1 MDLYTVLL
9 FVHVLAAALWVG
21 GGVMLHLIAERAVK
35 SEDATRIG
43 TFLADAEHTGKTFFG
58 PASGVTLLAGIWLVF
73 EGDWGWDHVF
83 ILGGILGILVSMGI
97 GFGGIQ
103 PASMKVGQALA
114 TGGTVTDE
122 VRAGLKRI
130 QTLARIDTLI
140 LIVVVFLM
148 TNKPGS

>member
-21 GGVMLHLIAERAVK
+21 GGVMIYLIAERAVK
-35 SEDATRIG
+35 SDDPARIATM
-43 TFLADAEHTGKTFFG
+43 LADADHAGRTYFG

-73 EGDWGWDHVF
+73 QGEWGWDHVF
-83 ILGGILGILVSMGI
+83 ILGGIVGILISMGL

-103 PASMKVGQALA
+103 PASVKVGQALA
-114 TGGTVTDE
+114 DGGGLTDD

-130 QTLARIDTLI
+130 QTLSRIDTVI

>member
-1 MDLYTVLL
+1 MSIYTVLL

-21 GGVMLHLIAERAVK
+21 GGVMLHIIAERAVK
-35 SEDATRIG
+35 SDDPGRIG
-43 TFLADAEHTGKTFFG
+43 TLLADAEYTGKVFFG
-58 PASGVTLLAGIWLVF
+58 PASGVTLLAGIALVLK
-73 EGDWGWDHVF
+73 GDWGWDHIF
-83 ILGGILGILVSMGI
+83 ILAGILGIVISMGL

-114 TGGTVTDE
+114 TSGSLTEE

-130 QTLARIDTLI
+130 QTLSRIDTLI

-148 TNKPGS
+148 TTKPGS

>member
-35 SEDATRIG
+35 SDDPGRIG
-43 TFLADAEHTGKTFFG
+43 TLLADAEYTGKKFFG
-58 PASGVTLLAGIWLVF
+58 PASGVTLLAGVWLVF

-83 ILGGILGILVSMGI
+83 ILGGILGIVISMVI
-97 GFGGIQ
+97 GFAGIQ
-103 PASMKVGQALA
+103 PASVKVGQALA
-114 TGGTVTDE
+114 TGGTLTND
-122 VRAGLKRI
+122 VRSGLKRI
-130 QTLARIDTLI
+130 QTLSRIDTLI
-140 LIVVVFLM
+140 LIAVVFLM

>member
-21 GGVMLHLIAERAVK
+21 GGVMLHIIAERAVK
-35 SEDATRIG
+35 SEDPVRIG
-43 TFLADAEHTGKTFFG
+43 NLLADAEHTGKTFFG
-58 PASGVTLLAGIWLVF
+58 PASGVTLLAGIALVLK
-73 EGDWGWDHVF
+73 GDWGWDHIFV
-83 ILGGILGILVSMGI
+83 LGGILGIVVSMVI

-103 PASMKVGQALA
+103 PASMKVGQALGA
-114 TGGTVTDE
+114 TGTLTDE
-122 VRAGLKRI
+122 VRAGLKKI
-130 QTLARIDTLI
+130 QALSRVDTLI